1 VNNVHHYDFGNVLQ
15 DQEGLDAN
23 YKSNTSS
30 GLQSGGGNGTG
41 RGMEARVAKLENDV
55 KALDGKFGAV
65 MKRLDG
71 IDGDLKS
78 IMKDVARIE
87 GRVSTMPS
95 TWQLLMMV
103 VGIMG
108 FAFALAFAILR
119 FGISS

>member
-1 VNNVHHYDFGNVLQ
+1 MNNVHQLFNEIVAN
-15 DQEGLDAN
+15 QEDLEDN
-23 YKSNTSS
+23 YRSDSHLR
-30 GLQSGGGNGTG
+30 LQSGGGSGNNG
-41 RGMEARVAKLENDV
+41 GMEARVVKLENDV
-55 KALDGKFGAV
+55 KVLDGKFDAV

-71 IDGDLKS
+71 IDSDLKS

-95 TWQLLMMV
+95 TWQLLMMI

-119 FGISS
+119 FGIPS